1 MSQLNDETLRKI
13 LAQIQATAQISQ
25 RNLAVTKSQIQQKE
39 KDRRILQLTIAEIGE
54 LPRSEDIK
62 LYKGVGKMFL
72 NVPRTT
78 MEKELKADE
87 KSISDD
93 LAALQKK
100 GKFLEKQYQE
110 ANSQLR
116 DIFHSAESRS

>member
-1 MSQLNDETLRKI
+1 
-13 LAQIQATAQISQ
+13 
-25 RNLAVTKSQIQQKE
+25 
-39 KDRRILQLTIAEIGE
+39 
-54 LPRSEDIK
+54 
-62 LYKGVGKMFL
+62 
-72 NVPRTT
+72 

-100 GKFLEKQYQE
+100 CKFLEKQYQE

-116 DIFHSAESRS
+116 DIVRKTNTLSRLPATMRLKQMLVFSSITQNQGPKQNSDTLLP